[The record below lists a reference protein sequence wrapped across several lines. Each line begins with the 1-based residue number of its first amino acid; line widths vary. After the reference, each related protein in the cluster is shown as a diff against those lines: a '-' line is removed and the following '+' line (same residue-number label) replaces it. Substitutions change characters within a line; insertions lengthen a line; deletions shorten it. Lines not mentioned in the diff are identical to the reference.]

1 MRVTN
6 SMINRNNVYN
16 INNNKSSVDKMFS
29 QMSSQKKIQNASD
42 DPVIA
47 IRALRLRTTLS
58 EINQY
63 YEKNIPDAESWLEVT
78 EGAIN
83 NIKELLKNAKTKC
96 EYGANNTLNQQDRK
110 ALLDE
115 LKQMKNQIYA
125 EMNTD
130 EAGRTVFS
138 GYKTNKTVSLTK
150 DDKDMNYT
158 ITEKLSYEDIGE
170 KNYYANPIDVSSQV
184 TGTGGAVKDA
194 PSAGNMTQEVTHD
207 CLRLSY
213 GQMEQG
219 ENHLDS
225 FSYSYKQGNDE
236 YRISYEK
243 DTNGNFIQKAEKKK
257 PDGTY
262 EDAGAINPNLK
273 VAEMSYAEWQN
284 DGFEFKANEDVVYI
298 KETGELIFSEAA
310 RQEMYDKKADI
321 QVQYDKKGFEK
332 GDVRPEMYFDCTD
345 KKTGLTYEKQRQDIE
360 YTVAFNQTLTINTQP
375 EDVVD
380 AGVARDIEDL
390 EEAVQLAID
399 AHDKYDKIKEMMGQ
413 ERYSSKEDQ
422 EKLEGWLEAAKKE
435 CDYADENMKNVFSK
449 NIGTFEEHFK
459 KATLAQ
465 TDLGAKGDSLEL
477 TKNRMLGQQE
487 TYKELKSKNE
497 DRDISEVILDYTS
510 AYFAYQASLQAAGKA
525 NQTSL
530 LNYI

>member
-6 SMINRNNVYN
+6 SMINRNNIYN
-16 INNNKSSVDKMFS
+16 INNNKFSVDKMFS

-78 EGAIN
+78 ECAIN
-83 NIKELLKNAKTKC
+83 NIKNLLKDAKTKC
-96 EYGANNTLNQQDRK
+96 EYGANNTLNQENRK

-115 LKQMKNQIYA
+115 LKQMKNQIYS

-150 DDKDMNYT
+150 DDKDMDYT
-158 ITEKLSYEDIGE
+158 ITEKLSYQDIGE
-170 KNYYANPIDVSSQV
+170 KKYYANLMDVSDNIPD
-184 TGTGGAVKDA
+184 GNGGLNPA
-194 PSAGNMTQEVTHD
+194 PTADQMLQEKT
-207 CLRLSY
+207 CNRLRLSY
-213 GQMEQG
+213 GQMENG
-219 ENHLDS
+219 NNSLDS
-225 FSYSYKQGNDE
+225 FSYSYKEGNEE
-236 YRISYEK
+236 YRISYKKEA
-243 DTNGNFIQKAEKKK
+243 NGDFKKIEEKKK
-257 PDGTY
+257 ADGKY
-262 EDAGAINPNLK
+262 ETLSEENPTTK
-273 VAEMSYAEWQN
+273 VAERSYEQWQK
-284 DGFEFKANEDVVYI
+284 DGFELKQNEEVVYI
-298 KETGELIFSEAA
+298 KETGELIFSEDA
-310 RQEMYDKKADI
+310 RKELYSKKADL
-321 QVQYDKKGFEK
+321 QVTYDKKGFEK

-345 KKTGLTYEKQRQDIE
+345 KNAGLSYEKQRQDIE
-360 YTVAFNQTLTINTQP
+360 YTVAFNQTLTVNTQP

-380 AGVARDIEDL
+380 AGVGRDIEDL
-390 EEAVQLAID
+390 EEAVQLSID
-399 AHDKYDKIKEMMGQ
+399 AHDKYDKIKDMMGQ
-413 ERYSSKEDQ
+413 ERYSSKENQ
-422 EKLEGWLEAAKKE
+422 EKLQGWLEAAKKE

-449 NIGTFEEHFK
+449 NIGIFDDHFK

-465 TDLGAKGDSLEL
+465 TEIGAKGDSLDL

-497 DRDISEVILDYTS
+497 DRDISDVILDYTS